1 MLLPEL
7 TTFFAGKC
15 NAIPVFKC
23 EVCGK
28 TFPSQ
33 PSLSSHAKKHK
44 NEENIE
50 NKKTSKKNKKDEELC
65 ITIDT

>member
-1 MLLPEL
+1 MNTKINE
-7 TTFFAGKC
+7 
-15 NAIPVFKC
+15 IFKC

-33 PSLSSHAKKHK
+33 ISLSSHMKKHK

-50 NKKTSKKNKKDEELC
+50 NKKTSKKNKKNDEDY